1 MDFSNKPRLLT
12 IAIKLTLGHTTRKK
26 LNYSVVEWGLARKM
40 FVGGR
45 VAWRGVDWTGLIWSG
60 LLEFGCTS

>member
-26 LNYSVVEWGLARKM
+26 LNYSVVEWGLVRKI

-45 VAWRGVDWTGLIWSG
+45 VAWTGLVWSG